1 MFCPDCG
8 AENSRSQK
16 FCTRCGTNLIAID
29 RAREIVSE
37 MKANVSVPPVAPRAI
52 LMSVALIS
60 AIGFIA
66 TAGGTVALEHSGPTQ
81 SLFALCGFTAL
92 VMICRYLLQLI
103 KPPARIEMSRQVPP
117 VESATSGVG
126 SATNR
131 ALGGSPT
138 PYSSI
143 IEEPTK
149 QFETERRAK

>member
-37 MKANVSVPPVAPRAI
+37 MKANVSAPPVSPRAI
-52 LMSVALIS
+52 LIIVALIS

-66 TAGGTVALEHSGPTQ
+66 TAGGTVALEHSGPIQ
-81 SLFALCGFTAL
+81 SLFVLCGFTAL
-92 VMICRYLLQLI
+92 VMICRYLLQMI
-103 KPPARIEMSRQVPP
+103 NSPVKTKMSRQAPLAAP
-117 VESATSGVG
+117 ATSEVV

-131 ALGGSPT
+131 ALGGSQT
-138 PYSSI
+138 PYHSI
-143 IEEPTK
+143 IEEPTQ